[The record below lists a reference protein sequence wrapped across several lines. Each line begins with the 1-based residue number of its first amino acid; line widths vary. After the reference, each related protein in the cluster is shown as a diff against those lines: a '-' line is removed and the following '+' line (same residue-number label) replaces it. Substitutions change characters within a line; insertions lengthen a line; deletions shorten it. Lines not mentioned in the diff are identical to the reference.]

1 VAQRQERLVEEIRAK
16 RADLRRSA
24 GRLVDFREIELHI
37 RREPLP
43 WLLGGAVAG
52 LVVARWAGGPVLRQT
67 RSLAGRWANAK
78 VRGAVAETIVTVV
91 SDAVGSAA
99 AGAASAGVPEHQR
112 PDSVSPGDES
122 AAVTD

>member
-43 WLLGGAVAG
+43 C
-52 LVVARWAGGPVLRQT
+52 QT